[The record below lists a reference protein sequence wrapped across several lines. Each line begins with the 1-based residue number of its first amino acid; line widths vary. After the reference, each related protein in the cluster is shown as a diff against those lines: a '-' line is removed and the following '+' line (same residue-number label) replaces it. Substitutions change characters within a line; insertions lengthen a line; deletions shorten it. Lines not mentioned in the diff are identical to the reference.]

1 MLPQGGHPSRVFLR
15 KTFAGFPGAVA
26 GRVQMADG
34 VSSGAKV
41 GRRRRAAQ
49 TSGKTG
55 ERCFGALPPA
65 SLRSLAE
72 KSGQGGSPALLGAS

>member
-1 MLPQGGHPSRVFLR
+1 MLAQSGHPSRVFLR
-15 KTFAGFPGAVA
+15 ITFAGVPGAVA

-34 VSSGAKV
+34 VSSGAK
-41 GRRRRAAQ
+41 
-49 TSGKTG
+49 TSGKTE

-65 SLRSLAE
+65 SLRSLVE